1 MHLAWSYCQ
10 ADGFF
15 GRRKTNQLE
24 QFKKEESAD
33 HEKVAAGLG
42 TGLLPMMLHEVAQH
56 PGEGW

>member
-1 MHLAWSYCQ
+1 
-10 ADGFF
+10 
-15 GRRKTNQLE
+15 LE